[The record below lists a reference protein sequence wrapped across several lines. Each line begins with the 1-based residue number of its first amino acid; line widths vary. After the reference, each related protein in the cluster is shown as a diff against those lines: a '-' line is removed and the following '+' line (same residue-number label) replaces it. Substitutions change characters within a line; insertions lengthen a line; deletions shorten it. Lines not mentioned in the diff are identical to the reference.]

1 MRKTSTQKTK
11 LPKLLPILQ
20 KGNMAVSVAI
30 EKLQHFRAKHPLRD
44 ERFLA
49 YQQRASLKD

>member
-49 YQQRASLKD
+49 YQQRARLKD